1 MKFPDINTQMDL
13 IKKGT
18 EEIIPEEE
26 LVKKIEKSI
35 KGKMP
40 LSIKC
45 GCDPEQTRSTFR
57 SWRYS

>member
-1 MKFPDINTQMDL
+1 MKFPDLNTQMDL

-35 KGKMP
+35 KEQKP
-40 LSIKC
+40 LAIKC
-45 GCDPEQTRSTFR
+45 G
-57 SWRYS
+57 